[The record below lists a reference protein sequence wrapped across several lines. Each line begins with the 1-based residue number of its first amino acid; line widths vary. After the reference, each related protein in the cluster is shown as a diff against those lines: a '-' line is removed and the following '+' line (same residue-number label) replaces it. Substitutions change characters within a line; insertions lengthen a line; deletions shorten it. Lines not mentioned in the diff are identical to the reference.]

1 MCCRLYIT
9 LQGCLSSCKLDFQL
23 YLAKVVLVSGEFV
36 VYLNVLCLYLCV
48 VWCAFMFV
56 SVLCG
61 WHWMSGESWLA
72 IKDL

>member
-1 MCCRLYIT
+1 M
-9 LQGCLSSCKLDFQL
+9 
-23 YLAKVVLVSGEFV
+23 SGEFV
-36 VYLNVLCLYLCV
+36 VYFSVLYKFVFVFVCGV
-48 VWCAFMFV
+48 VCIYMFV